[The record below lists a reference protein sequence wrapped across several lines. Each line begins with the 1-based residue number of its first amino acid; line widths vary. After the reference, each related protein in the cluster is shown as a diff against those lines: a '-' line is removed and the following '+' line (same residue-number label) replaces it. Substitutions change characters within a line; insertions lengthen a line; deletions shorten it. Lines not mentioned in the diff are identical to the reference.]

1 MTNEELILKFYDGDE
16 TILEKLYNKNIGFIL
31 SIAKEVAANF
41 NCYNKSAE
49 HPNKLTAHSKYV
61 VNELFYE
68 GMLEFFSLLRK
79 KKYEPER
86 AKLTTYFYPRLK
98 GAMYRWMEC
107 NLGVLFFDP
116 EDMAELRKAQQLYYD
131 TGKEPEEI
139 AKDLGI
145 SIEDVARHIGYNTH
159 FLSVYDLVPYEDG
172 EPYDPY
178 ERLMPNKSSA
188 STDRIVYHKLCLEF
202 LKELFE
208 ALPKKD
214 REILGHSFALFG
226 YKHIDL
232 DELCLEHMMKPD
244 GIIKARKAA
253 VRKMREKYPESSLR
267 LWKSVYRTVMREA
280 ERYHE

>member
-16 TILEKLYNKNIGFIL
+16 TILEKLYNKNIGFIR
-31 SIAKEVAANF
+31 SIAKEVAVNF

-68 GMLEFFSLLRK
+68 GMLEFFLCLRK
-79 KKYEPER
+79 KKCEPER
-86 AKLTTYFYPRLK
+86 AKLTTYLYPRLK

-116 EDMAELRKAQQLYYD
+116 EDMAELRKAQKLYYD
-131 TGKEPEEI
+131 TGKESEEI
-139 AKDLGI
+139 AKELGI
-145 SIEDVARHIGYNTH
+145 PLEDVARHIGYNTH
-159 FLSVYDLVPYEDG
+159 FLSVYDLVPYEDR

-208 ALPKKD
+208 ALPKKY

-232 DELCLEHMMKPD
+232 DELC
-244 GIIKARKAA
+244 
-253 VRKMREKYPESSLR
+253 
-267 LWKSVYRTVMREA
+267 
-280 ERYHE
+280 

>member
-16 TILEKLYNKNIGFIL
+16 TILEKLYNKNIGFIR
-31 SIAKEVAANF
+31 SIAKEVAVNF

-86 AKLTTYFYPRLK
+86 AKLTTYLYPRLK

-139 AKDLGI
+139 AKELGI
-145 SIEDVARHIGYNTH
+145 SV
-159 FLSVYDLVPYEDG
+159 EDG

-214 REILGHSFALFG
+214 REILGGSYALFG

-253 VRKMREKYPESSLR
+253 IRKMREKYPESSLR

-280 ERYHE
+280 ERCHE

>member
-16 TILEKLYNKNIGFIL
+16 TILEKLYNKNIGFIR
-31 SIAKEVAANF
+31 SIAKEVAVNF

-68 GMLEFFSLLRK
+68 GMFEFFSLLRK
-79 KKYEPER
+79 KKYKPER
-86 AKLTTYFYPRLK
+86 AKLTTYLYPRLK

-139 AKDLGI
+139 AKELGI
-145 SIEDVARHIGYNTH
+145 PLEDVARHIGY
-159 FLSVYDLVPYEDG
+159 
-172 EPYDPY
+172 
-178 ERLMPNKSSA
+178 
-188 STDRIVYHKLCLEF
+188 
-202 LKELFE
+202 
-208 ALPKKD
+208 KD

>member
-1 MTNEELILKFYDGDE
+1 
-16 TILEKLYNKNIGFIL
+16 
-31 SIAKEVAANF
+31 
-41 NCYNKSAE
+41 
-49 HPNKLTAHSKYV
+49 
-61 VNELFYE
+61 
-68 GMLEFFSLLRK
+68 
-79 KKYEPER
+79 
-86 AKLTTYFYPRLK
+86 
-98 GAMYRWMEC
+98 MYRWMEC

-139 AKDLGI
+139 AKELGI
-145 SIEDVARHIGYNTH
+145 PIEDVARHIGYNTH
-159 FLSVYDLVPYEDG
+159 FLSVYDLVPFEEG

-178 ERLMPNKSSA
+178 ERLMLNKSTTP
-188 STDRIVYHKLCLEF
+188 TDRIVYHKLCLEY

-244 GIIKARKAA
+244 GIIMARKAA

-267 LWKSVYRTVMREA
+267 LWKLVYRTVMREA